1 MLDKIIEKFK
11 NKNIAILGFGREGR
25 STYKFLRSNLKDE
38 KITILDKNN
47 TIKDDEIFKI
57 DQNIE
62 FILGDNYLNN
72 LDNFDIIVKTPGI
85 SLHNID
91 TTKIINKIVSQCS
104 LLLECTDFKTIAV
117 TGTKGKS
124 TTSTLIYEVIK
135 AQNDNV
141 FLMGNIGIP
150 IFDYIDNF
158 NKDSI
163 LVLELSAYQLEYIKK
178 SPHISILLNLYQ
190 EHLDYFKTLDNY
202 YNSKLNI
209 LRNQNENDYGF
220 YLYDN
225 NKYIDNKIKSKLF
238 AINKDIYI
246 KDNYIYFN
254 KEKLYNIN
262 EKRNLLGEHNLV
274 NIMFVLGVSYILKLN
289 MNKVIETINNFKGLE
304 HRMEL
309 VGTYDNITFY
319 NDTIATIPEATINC
333 IKALKEVDTLILGGM
348 DRGIDYNNFI
358 KELNSLNIKNFI
370 CMPDTGNKIGKQ
382 LINKNVYYEEN
393 MEKVVKLAKKI
404 TAKGK
409 ICLLSP
415 AAPSYNKY
423 KNFEEKGKLY
433 KEYVRNK

>member
-209 LRNQNENDYGF
+209 SVNKMQLLQ
-220 YLYDN
+220 YL
-225 NKYIDNKIKSKLF
+225 KHS
-238 AINKDIYI
+238 
-246 KDNYIYFN
+246 
-254 KEKLYNIN
+254 
-262 EKRNLLGEHNLV
+262 V
-274 NIMFVLGVSYILKLN
+274 
-289 MNKVIETINNFKGLE
+289 
-304 HRMEL
+304 
-309 VGTYDNITFY
+309 
-319 NDTIATIPEATINC
+319 
-333 IKALKEVDTLILGGM
+333 
-348 DRGIDYNNFI
+348 
-358 KELNSLNIKNFI
+358 
-370 CMPDTGNKIGKQ
+370 Q
-382 LINKNVYYEEN
+382 
-393 MEKVVKLAKKI
+393 
-404 TAKGK
+404 
-409 ICLLSP
+409 
-415 AAPSYNKY
+415 
-423 KNFEEKGKLY
+423 
-433 KEYVRNK
+433 

>member
-289 MNKVIETINNFKGLE
+289 MSKVIETINNFKGLE

-333 IKALKEVDTLILGGM
+333 IKALKEVDTLIFGGM

-358 KELNSLNIKNFI
+358 KELNNSNIKNFI

-404 TAKGK
+404 TTKGK

>member
-47 TIKDDEIFKI
+47 TIKDDKIFKI

-254 KEKLYNIN
+254 KEKLYNVN

-333 IKALKEVDTLILGGM
+333 IKALKEVDTLIFGGM

-358 KELNSLNIKNFI
+358 KELNNSNIKNFI

-404 TAKGK
+404 TTKGK

>member
-47 TIKDDEIFKI
+47 TKKDDEIFKI

-289 MNKVIETINNFKGLE
+289 MSKVIETINNFKGLE

-333 IKALKEVDTLILGGM
+333 IKALKEVDTLIFGGM

-358 KELNSLNIKNFI
+358 KELNNSNIKNFI

-404 TAKGK
+404 TTKGK

>member
-358 KELNSLNIKNFI
+358 KELNNLNIKNFI

-404 TAKGK
+404 TTKGK

>member
-25 STYKFLRSNLKDE
+25 STYKFIRANLKNE

-47 TIKDDEIFKI
+47 IVKEDQIFKN

-62 FILGDNYLNN
+62 FILGDKYLDN

-91 TTKIINKIVSQCS
+91 TTKIIDKIVSQCS
-104 LLLECTDFKTIAV
+104 LLLEYTDFKTIAV

-135 AQNDNV
+135 AQNNNTY
-141 FLMGNIGIP
+141 LMGNIGIP
-150 IFDYIDNF
+150 IFDSIDSF

-202 YNSKLNI
+202 YNAKLNI
-209 LRNQNENDYGF
+209 LRHQDKNDYGF
-220 YLYDN
+220 YLYEN
-225 NKYIDNKIKSKLF
+225 NKYIDDKIKSQLF

-262 EKRNLLGEHNLV
+262 DKRTLLGEHNLV
-274 NIMFVLGVSYILKLN
+274 NIMFVLALAYILKLD
-289 MNKVIETINNFKGLE
+289 MNKVITTINNFKGLE

-309 VGTYDNITFY
+309 VGTYNDITFY

-333 IKALKEVDTLILGGM
+333 INTLKEVNTLIFGGM
-348 DRGIDYNNFI
+348 DRGIDYNEFI
-358 KELNSLNIKNFI
+358 EKLNTSNIENFI

-382 LINKNVYYEEN
+382 LINKKVYYEED
-393 MEKVVKLAKKI
+393 MEEVVKLAKKI
-404 TAKGK
+404 TTKGK

-423 KNFEEKGKLY
+423 KNFEEKGKKY
-433 KEYVRNK
+433 KEFIRNK